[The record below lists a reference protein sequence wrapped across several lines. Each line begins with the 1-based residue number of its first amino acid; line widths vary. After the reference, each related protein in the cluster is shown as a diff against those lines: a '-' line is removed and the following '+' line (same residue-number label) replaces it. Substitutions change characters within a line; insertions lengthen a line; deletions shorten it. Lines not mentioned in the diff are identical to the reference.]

1 MVSFDPDVLNRVYEL
16 SLEFGKNW
24 RRPILDIVQEI
35 LPNRSIEEQTEI
47 STYIEGARSK
57 IETYFYE
64 RYVSDQSDLISA
76 LQRQGEEWIKTE
88 FPWMRAETILH
99 AISQA
104 LYYAW
109 HG

>member
-1 MVSFDPDVLNRVYEL
+1 MISIDNDALNKIYEC

-47 STYIEGARSK
+47 SAYIAGTRSK
-57 IETYFYE
+57 IETYFCE

-99 AISQA
+99 AVSQV